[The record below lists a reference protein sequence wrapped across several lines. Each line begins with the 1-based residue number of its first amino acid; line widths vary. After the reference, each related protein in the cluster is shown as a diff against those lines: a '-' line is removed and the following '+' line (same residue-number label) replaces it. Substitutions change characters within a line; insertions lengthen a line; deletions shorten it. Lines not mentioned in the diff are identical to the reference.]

1 LPKYK
6 RIDLFFNK
14 NSLNSYG
21 FIILSI
27 KPNKYQYNEVIHH
40 QLRIVA
46 NIEVKNVAIII
57 DIIILKPFIF
67 IIFLVIFKLNEIIA
81 K

>member
-40 QLRIVA
+40 QLKIVA